1 MHARREDTSGVEP
14 NGGTVIGD
22 LRVLVTPTGGRDP
35 LQHPFGPG
43 GWKVIVSPV
52 DSAEV
57 IAQTQFA
64 NRRTANRIRD
74 EFVRAVR
81 VGGIDRTDV
90 GRIKRMLKA

>member
-1 MHARREDTSGVEP
+1 MAHLVVDRTAPRNPTTPRDSY
-14 NGGTVIGD
+14 
-22 LRVLVTPTGGRDP
+22 VTPTGGRDP

>member
-57 IAQTQFA
+57 IADA
-64 NRRTANRIRD
+64 VRNRRTANRIRD